1 MHFASDS
8 RIGEGHDAAD
18 PRFQTAQL
26 QQFRHLGK
34 RRRRDPHDEIRPTI
48 SLTGTFGRTKRANL
62 LLVKGEILVENSE
75 PDMREGEACL
85 LSALRLAE
93 EQGLLSLELRSGI
106 SLAKLL
112 GESRLS
118 SQRH

>member
-8 RIGEGHDAAD
+8 RIGEGHGAAD
-18 PRFQTAQL
+18 PRFQTGRL
-26 QQFRHLGK
+26 QQFRDLGK
-34 RRRRDPHDEIRPTI
+34 RRRRNPKNEIRPTI
-48 SLTGTFGRTKRANL
+48 SLTGHLRTHETCDL
-62 LLVKGEILVENSE
+62 LRVKGEILVENSE

-93 EQGLLSLELRSGI
+93 QQGLLSLEPRSGI

-112 GESRLS
+112 GQSRLS